1 MKLSKVAAASP
12 ASTEVPAAAAA
23 TVPAGL
29 PPTLPGII
37 GAQLSQPVALM
48 KDVLAQF
55 RHTHTIS
62 RTQMVILSEAVN
74 AAHRIALQSQQ
85 ISRLAGGRL
94 RQSHERLS
102 LHTLLQEVLDSKL
115 MQAGHTGLQVRRK
128 IKPVEVIVDP
138 GLLWSLL
145 EVAVDWAAEQG
156 QRIQASL
163 DVKNWPEYGILMLK
177 ASQHIKVPDHDQD
190 APSPDTLNWHLLQ
203 QIAQTMGLMVER
215 VIAADHTLVMLEFP
229 RTVKQLEGLTAVEMN
244 VGGDSSSFM
253 LSESK
258 PLAGHRL
265 LLVTADEGI
274 RADVKDAC
282 DMLGLVMDTTP
293 TSVQAIRFCEMD
305 KPHMIVIDE
314 RLHDHYFDELRE
326 DLLRSDINFP
336 CVEISSASNTFE
348 MSNWMGDSISRI
360 SRDALRAQLSSILVM
375 ELAKVT

>member
-1 MKLSKVAAASP
+1 MKLSKAAVSPPAPVVAP
-12 ASTEVPAAAAA
+12 VPAP
-23 TVPAGL
+23 VGL
-29 PPTLPGII
+29 APTLPGII

-48 KDVLAQF
+48 KDVLAEF

-62 RTQMVILSEAVN
+62 RTQMVILGEAVN

-102 LHTLLQEVLDSKL
+102 LHTLLQEVLDNKL
-115 MQAGHTGLQVRRK
+115 SQAGHTGLQVRRM

-156 QRIQASL
+156 QRILVSL

-177 ASQHIKVPDHDQD
+177 SSQHIAVPANDGD
-190 APSPDTLNWHLLQ
+190 PTSPDTLNWHLLQ
-203 QIAQTMGLMVER
+203 QIAQAMGLMVER
-215 VIAADHTLVMLEFP
+215 VLAPDHTLVMLEFP

-274 RADVKDAC
+274 RSDVKDAC

-293 TSVQAIRFCEMD
+293 TSMQAIRFCEMD

-314 RLHDHYFDELRE
+314 KLHDHYFDELRE
-326 DLLRSDINFP
+326 DLVRSDINFP

>member
-1 MKLSKVAAASP
+1 MKLSKAAASAPAALAAPAPAP
-12 ASTEVPAAAAA
+12 AS
-23 TVPAGL
+23 AGL
-29 PPTLPGII
+29 APTLPGII

-62 RTQMVILSEAVN
+62 RTQMVLLGEAVN
-74 AAHRIALQSQQ
+74 AAHRISLQSQQ

-115 MQAGHTGLQVRRK
+115 TQAAHTGLQVRRK

-156 QRIQASL
+156 QRVQVSL

-177 ASQHIKVPDHDQD
+177 ASQHIAVPANDVEP
-190 APSPDTLNWHLLQ
+190 ASPDTLNWHLLQ

-215 VIAADHTLVMLEFP
+215 VIAPDHTLVMLEFP

-293 TSVQAIRFCEMD
+293 TSVQAVRFCEMD

-326 DLLRSDINFP
+326 DLVRSDINFP

>member
-1 MKLSKVAAASP
+1 MKLSKAAASP
-12 ASTEVPAAAAA
+12 PAPVAA
-23 TVPAGL
+23 TAPAPAGL
-29 PPTLPGII
+29 APTLPGII

-62 RTQMVILSEAVN
+62 RTQMVTLGEAVN

-115 MQAGHTGLQVRRK
+115 NQAAHTGLQVRRK

-156 QRIQASL
+156 QRIQVSL

-177 ASQHIKVPDHDQD
+177 ASQHIAVPANDEE
-190 APSPDTLNWHLLQ
+190 AESPDTLNWHLLQ

-215 VIAADHTLVMLEFP
+215 VIAPDHTLVMLEFP

-244 VGGDSSSFM
+244 VGGDSSSFF

-314 RLHDHYFDELRE
+314 KLHDHYFDELRE
-326 DLLRSDINFP
+326 DLVRSDINFP

-348 MSNWMGDSISRI
+348 MSNWMGDSMSRI

>member
-1 MKLSKVAAASP
+1 MNLSKAAASP
-12 ASTEVPAAAAA
+12 PAPGAASAPA
-23 TVPAGL
+23 PAGL
-29 PPTLPGII
+29 APTLPGVI
-37 GAQLSQPVALM
+37 GAQLSQPVAMM

-62 RTQMVILSEAVN
+62 RTQMVILGEAVN

-102 LHTLLQEVLDSKL
+102 LHTLLQEVLDTKL
-115 MQAGHTGLQVRRK
+115 NQAAHTGLQVRRK

-156 QRIQASL
+156 QRIQVSL

-177 ASQHIKVPDHDQD
+177 ASQHVAVPASDEE
-190 APSPDTLNWHLLQ
+190 AASPDTLNWHLLQ

-215 VIAADHTLVMLEFP
+215 VIAPDHTLVMLEFP

-244 VGGDSSSFM
+244 VGGDSSSFF

-314 RLHDHYFDELRE
+314 KLHDHYFDELRE
-326 DLLRSDINFP
+326 DLVRSDINFP

-348 MSNWMGDSISRI
+348 MSNWMGDSMSRI

>member
-1 MKLSKVAAASP
+1 MKLSKAAASP
-12 ASTEVPAAAAA
+12 TAPVAAPAST
-23 TVPAGL
+23 PAGL
-29 PPTLPGII
+29 APTLPGII

-62 RTQMVILSEAVN
+62 RTQMVILGEAVN
-74 AAHRIALQSQQ
+74 AAHKIALQSQQ

-115 MQAGHTGLQVRRK
+115 NQAVHTGLQVRRK

-145 EVAVDWAAEQG
+145 EVAIDWAAEQG
-156 QRIQASL
+156 QRVQVSL

-177 ASQHIKVPDHDQD
+177 ASQHIAVPANDEEP
-190 APSPDTLNWHLLQ
+190 ASPDTLNWHLLQ

-215 VIAADHTLVMLEFP
+215 VIAPDHVLVMLEFP

-244 VGGDSSSFM
+244 VGGESSSFM
-253 LSESK
+253 MSESK

-305 KPHMIVIDE
+305 KPHMIVVDE
-314 RLHDHYFDELRE
+314 KQHDHYFDELRE
-326 DLLRSDINFP
+326 DLVRSDINFP

-348 MSNWMGDSISRI
+348 MSNWMGDSMSRI

>member
-1 MKLSKVAAASP
+1 MKLSKAVASPPAPVAAP
-12 ASTEVPAAAAA
+12 APAP
-23 TVPAGL
+23 TGL
-29 PPTLPGII
+29 APTLPGII
-37 GAQLSQPVALM
+37 GAQLSQPVSLM

-55 RHTHTIS
+55 RQTHTIS
-62 RTQMVILSEAVN
+62 RTQMAILGEAVN

-102 LHTLLQEVLDSKL
+102 LHTLLQEVLDNKL
-115 MQAGHTGLQVRRK
+115 AQAARTGLQVRRK

-145 EVAVDWAAEQG
+145 EVAIDWAAEQG
-156 QRIQASL
+156 QRIQVSL

-177 ASQHIKVPDHDQD
+177 ASQHVAVPANDLEP
-190 APSPDTLNWHLLQ
+190 ASPDTLNWHLLQ
-203 QIAQTMGLMVER
+203 QIAQAMGLMVER
-215 VIAADHTLVMLEFP
+215 VIAPDHTLVMLEFP

-265 LLVTADEGI
+265 LLITADEGI
-274 RADVKDAC
+274 RGDVKDAC
-282 DMLGLVMDTTP
+282 DMLGLVMDITP
-293 TSVQAIRFCEMD
+293 TAVQAIRFCEMD

-314 RLHDHYFDELRE
+314 KLHDHYFDELRE
-326 DLLRSDINFP
+326 DLVRSDINFP

-348 MSNWMGDSISRI
+348 MSNWMGDSMSRI

>member
-1 MKLSKVAAASP
+1 MKLSKAAASP
-12 ASTEVPAAAAA
+12 PAPVAA
-23 TVPAGL
+23 TAPAPAGL
-29 PPTLPGII
+29 APTLPGII

-62 RTQMVILSEAVN
+62 RTQMVILGEAVN

-102 LHTLLQEVLDSKL
+102 LHTLLQEVLDNKL
-115 MQAGHTGLQVRRK
+115 NQAAHTGLQVRRK

-156 QRIQASL
+156 QRIQVSL

-177 ASQHIKVPDHDQD
+177 ASQHIAVPANDEE
-190 APSPDTLNWHLLQ
+190 AESPDTLNWHLLQ

-215 VIAADHTLVMLEFP
+215 VIAPDHTLVMLEFP

-244 VGGDSSSFM
+244 VGGDSSSFF

-314 RLHDHYFDELRE
+314 KLHDHYFDELRE
-326 DLLRSDINFP
+326 DLVRSDINFP

-348 MSNWMGDSISRI
+348 MSNWMGDSMSRI